1 MAVKT
6 LLFANTDWYLYN
18 FRLALAQALRARGDE
33 VVLVSPGGAYAPRLQ
48 ELGFRWVCF
57 PLRRG
62 GLNPLVEISTIVR
75 LVRLYLREK
84 PDLIHQFTVKCVL
97 YGSLACRMLGIRAVV
112 NSVTGLGYVFM
123 EGKEARRWL
132 RGILMLFYRLVLRRT
147 WVIFQ
152 NPDDRAIFLENRLVD
167 PRRVALIRG
176 SGVDNQR
183 FVPKPEPDGIP
194 VVILPARLLWDK
206 GVGEF
211 VEAARRVQADGLRA
225 RFVLVGDSD
234 SENPAA
240 VPVAQ
245 IQTWEKK
252 GVIEWWGWQ
261 DDMSAVY
268 AQAHIVCLP
277 SYREGVPKTL
287 IEAAACG
294 RPIVASD
301 VPGCREIVRTGE
313 NGLLVPARDIA
324 ALAASLKQ
332 LIQDTDMRRAMGIRG
347 RKIAEEEFSID
358 SVITQTLKVYHSI
371 ARVEAELKP

>member
-1 MAVKT
+1 MKI

-18 FRLALAQALRARGDE
+18 FRLALAQSLRARGDE

-57 PLRRG
+57 PLARR
-62 GLNPLVEISTIVR
+62 GLNPLVEISTILR
-75 LVRLYLREK
+75 LFKLYRREK
-84 PDLIHQFTVKCVL
+84 PDLVHQFTIKCVL
-97 YGSLACRMLGIRAVV
+97 YGSLACHMLGIRATV

-123 EGKEARRWL
+123 EDRGARHWL
-132 RGILMLFYRLVLRRT
+132 RGIIMLFYRLILRRT

-152 NPDDRAIFLENRLVD
+152 NPDDMEIFLENRLVD
-167 PRRVALIRG
+167 PRRMAIIRG

-183 FVPKPEPDGIP
+183 FQPTPEPGGIP

-211 VEAARRVQADGLRA
+211 VEAARRLQADGLRA

-234 SENPAA
+234 TENPAA
-240 VPVAQ
+240 VPVTR
-245 IQTWEKK
+245 IQEWEEK
-252 GVIEWWGWQ
+252 GVIEWWGWH
-261 DDMSAVY
+261 DDMEMVY

-301 VPGCREIVRTGE
+301 VPGCREIVRPGE
-313 NGLLVPARDIA
+313 NGLLVPVRDVA
-324 ALAASLKQ
+324 SLAASLKQ
-332 LIQDTDMRRAMGIRG
+332 LIQDSELRSAMGICG
-347 RKIAEEEFSID
+347 RKIAKEEFSMD
-358 SVITQTLKVYHSI
+358 SVISQTLEIYHSSGGT
-371 ARVEAELKP
+371 EAGTKP